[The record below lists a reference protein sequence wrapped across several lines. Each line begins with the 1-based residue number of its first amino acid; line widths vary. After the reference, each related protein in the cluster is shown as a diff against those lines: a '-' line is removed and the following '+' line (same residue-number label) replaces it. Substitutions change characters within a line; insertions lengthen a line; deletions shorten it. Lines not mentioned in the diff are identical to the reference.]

1 MTHDMRTTNEIM
13 SDNEQPLDLS
23 AELRSEVAALFAPMD
38 RSLAS
43 SVTAV
48 ISMRRSRRRL
58 LQGLW
63 LGFSPVMAVA
73 IVAALYVG
81 GAVLPRTLSLATSK
95 TAVFAPNAKI
105 RAQDAAGSGLVGSE
119 NIPTLA
125 TACRVPSFRVMLKGD
140 VARRQLLA
148 TWLRAR
154 HADVALELATAV
166 PGRDVALTLEPDEVR
181 GFATLMA
188 LHGFIGEEPSG
199 LRIVARSSLETWA
212 SSLDTSSLFICLI
225 P

>member
-95 TAVFAPNAKI
+95 TAVFAPNVKT
-105 RAQDAAGSGLVGSE
+105 RAQGTSPKGLVGSE
-119 NIPTLA
+119 SIPVLDA
-125 TACRVPSFRVMLKGD
+125 ACRVPSFRVMLKGD

-154 HADVALELATAV
+154 HADVALELDTAA
-166 PGRDVALTLEPDEVR
+166 PGREIALTLESDEIR
-181 GFATLMA
+181 GFAALMA
-188 LHGFIGEEPSG
+188 LHGFAGQEPSG
-199 LRIVARSSLETWA
+199 LSTIARCSPESWA
-212 SSLDTSSLFICLI
+212 SSLGTSSFICIVL
-225 P
+225 

>member
-1 MTHDMRTTNEIM
+1 MM
-13 SDNEQPLDLS
+13 SDNEQPLELS
-23 AELRSEVAALFAPMD
+23 AELRSEVSALFAPMD

-73 IVAALYVG
+73 IVAVLYVA
-81 GAVLPRTLSLATSK
+81 GAVMPRTLSLATSGG
-95 TAVFAPNAKI
+95 ALLAPNPEF
-105 RAQDAAGSGLVGSE
+105 RAADAAPKGLVDSQG
-119 NIPTLA
+119 IPALG
-125 TACRVPSFRVMLKGD
+125 TAPSFRVVLDGD
-140 VARRQLLA
+140 VAHRQLLA

-154 HADVALELATAV
+154 HADVALELDNAV
-166 PGRDVALTLEPDEVR
+166 PGCDVSLTLEPDEVR
-181 GFATLMA
+181 GFAALMA

-199 LRIVARSSLETWA
+199 LRILPRFSPESWA
-212 SSLDTSSLFICLI
+212 SSLGTSSLVICLI

>member
-1 MTHDMRTTNEIM
+1 M

-23 AELRSEVAALFAPMD
+23 AELRSEVAVLFAPMD

-48 ISMRRSRRRL
+48 IGSRRSRRRL

-95 TAVFAPNAKI
+95 IATFVPNFGTSAT
-105 RAQDAAGSGLVGSE
+105 DAAPVLD
-119 NIPTLA
+119 A
-125 TACRVPSFRVMLKGD
+125 ACRVPSFRVMLKGD
-140 VARRQLLA
+140 VVRRQLLA

-154 HADVALELATAV
+154 HADVALELDTAA
-166 PGRDVALTLEPDEVR
+166 PGQDIPLTLEPDEVR
-181 GFATLMA
+181 GFEALMV
-188 LHGFIGEEPSG
+188 LHGFTGQQSSG
-199 LRIVARSSLETWA
+199 LSTVAGCSPASWA
-212 SSLDTSSLFICLI
+212 SSLGTSSLFICLI